1 MNFFSYPD
9 VDSNDP
15 LSINAMFEHFDH
27 EDVSNELEEL
37 LQCTVTDKLGG
48 DFGLRTPPLATDF
61 THATSPT
68 NNNIALCGSLN
79 NNNIKINNN
88 NHVSAIGNSNN
99 NNGHVAN
106 GFASVLNA
114 TTISL
119 ADVNN
124 SRTLPAGTS
133 TSIPANTT
141 TITSATNKVLRGV
154 NIAGFLQLTEE
165 NRSNVWLA
173 DATEQN
179 VPRTTAVST
188 PALPAVTGVAISEL
202 AADSRIRNR
211 NSLSNL
217 ASNTNGTIHINGSNP
232 RVFVDHMK
240 ETENS
245 NPNLTVNQRTGLPI
259 NRHASRD
266 QPVKQC
272 TAVLLG
278 TVGQLSKNGL
288 TAGAQH
294 HSVNSPL
301 QSSIVN
307 HSNNSSG
314 QEPPRHQDETTTAT
328 PLSPIF
334 LLQSYPQQTQTQQ
347 HQQQRILQDTEQR
360 KHQGMLGNI
369 FLHSQ
374 NVLPSNGNIAIQPME
389 TNEYTCKTNKTT
401 RTMDHFQSNLH
412 PTVDTS
418 ALADTLTCEDL
429 VRDGHISD
437 KTYPKPVYSYSCL
450 IAMALKNSKGGSLPV
465 SEIYNF
471 MIENFPYFK
480 NAPGG
485 WKNSVRHN
493 LSLNK
498 CFEKVENPKLAG
510 TSRKGCLWALNPAKI
525 PKMEEEIAKWEKKD
539 PQGIRNSMA
548 KPERLEMI
556 VQGRAGS
563 PRISQELANIIV
575 SSTSNQIYHPSTLT
589 TTAGQ
594 LDLKSSVL
602 SSLQNQQHLEVMD
615 GGQQQI
621 APSKIEEMLGVSLK
635 DVNALDT
642 SFTLDP
648 ALTELALKG
657 SLWDEDL
664 NVELSVDIP
673 LNVMSTNGNLQT
685 LNTLANSG
693 PHINLYSPLT
703 GIRNDSL
710 TTTGFGHTAYG

>member
-1 MNFFSYPD
+1 MDFFSYPD

-37 LQCTVTDKLGG
+37 LQCT
-48 DFGLRTPPLATDF
+48 
-61 THATSPT
+61 
-68 NNNIALCGSLN
+68 
-79 NNNIKINNN
+79 
-88 NHVSAIGNSNN
+88 
-99 NNGHVAN
+99 
-106 GFASVLNA
+106 
-114 TTISL
+114 
-119 ADVNN
+119 
-124 SRTLPAGTS
+124 
-133 TSIPANTT
+133 
-141 TITSATNKVLRGV
+141 
-154 NIAGFLQLTEE
+154 LTEE

-173 DATEQN
+173 DGTEQN
-179 VPRTTAVST
+179 VPRTTSVST
-188 PALPAVTGVAISEL
+188 PALPAVTGVAISDL

-294 HSVNSPL
+294 HSVHSPL

-347 HQQQRILQDTEQR
+347 QQQQRILQDTEQR

-374 NVLPSNGNIAIQPME
+374 NILPGNGNIAIQPME
-389 TNEYTCKTNKTT
+389 TNEYTCKTNKTP
-401 RTMDHFQSNLH
+401 RTMDHFRSNLH

-450 IAMALKNSKGGSLPV
+450 IAMALKNIVYTSLLITPVQFSLLVVYTSLLITPIQFSFFSRHATNELGVTVIFSHGRKHGGIPVDGDRGKSTKLFRTWLHANDDIFVRLTLKPKALLSFSLSQSPSVFPLSFSLFLFQLCSLSFFFFCSLLFLSLSHSLSFSFSLYFCLYLLSLYFSLSLVFFSISLSLVIPFFSFYFSFSFFLSFSLSLFFLPFFFCLFPISCFSSHYFLSFSLSFLYLFVSFCLPFFFFFLRSFSLYIYLLIYLSFSFRFTPLTLFSLPL
-465 SEIYNF
+465 SFFLSISLSF
-471 MIENFPYFK
+471 FLSFSLSFIFFP
-480 NAPGG
+480 
-485 WKNSVRHN
+485 
-493 LSLNK
+493 
-498 CFEKVENPKLAG
+498 
-510 TSRKGCLWALNPAKI
+510 
-525 PKMEEEIAKWEKKD
+525 
-539 PQGIRNSMA
+539 
-548 KPERLEMI
+548 
-556 VQGRAGS
+556 
-563 PRISQELANIIV
+563 
-575 SSTSNQIYHPSTLT
+575 
-589 TTAGQ
+589 
-594 LDLKSSVL
+594 
-602 SSLQNQQHLEVMD
+602 
-615 GGQQQI
+615 
-621 APSKIEEMLGVSLK
+621 
-635 DVNALDT
+635 
-642 SFTLDP
+642 
-648 ALTELALKG
+648 
-657 SLWDEDL
+657 
-664 NVELSVDIP
+664 
-673 LNVMSTNGNLQT
+673 
-685 LNTLANSG
+685 
-693 PHINLYSPLT
+693 
-703 GIRNDSL
+703 
-710 TTTGFGHTAYG
+710 